1 MERRHADAWI
11 GETAGLAQRGL
22 HGSVPRR
29 LPWVGRLQ
37 AHARFRTVSIAG
49 LTATF
54 CRFIAI
60 VLLVRGP
67 DALRTRAWVL
77 LSYQL
82 LWCVLMVLPAVSS
95 LPLKV
100 PSLLPWS
107 ELFDILRYAFNV
119 QISSV
124 SSLVNTQVDAF
135 ILAAILPI
143 REVGLYST
151 GAILAS
157 QVRALLGNF
166 LYPTA
171 VRLATV

>member
-1 MERRHADAWI
+1 
-11 GETAGLAQRGL
+11 
-22 HGSVPRR
+22 
-29 LPWVGRLQ
+29 
-37 AHARFRTVSIAG
+37 
-49 LTATF
+49 
-54 CRFIAI
+54 
-60 VLLVRGP
+60 
-67 DALRTRAWVL
+67 
-77 LSYQL
+77 
-82 LWCVLMVLPAVSS
+82 MVLPAVSS